1 MLMIQSQ
8 EQPVNGQYNN
18 IYRIQVYLS
27 DFSQNSG
34 YVYDRRRVVL
44 YNCCD
49 SWTFFVADLG
59 LVEISLDD
67 QTSIEWQINQLYARP
82 KFNQE
87 NIHLVASYGVVA
99 HSQCETLKAEY
110 NWT

>member
-1 MLMIQSQ
+1 MHMIQSQ
-8 EQPVNGQYNN
+8 EQPENGQYNN
-18 IYRIQVYLS
+18 IYKIQVYLN

-67 QTSIEWQINQLYARP
+67 QRSIEWQINQLYARP

-87 NIHLVASYGVVA
+87 YSSGCQLWSG
-99 HSQCETLKAEY
+99 SQFSMWDTKGRV
-110 NWT
+110 

>member
-1 MLMIQSQ
+1 MHMIQSQ
-8 EQPVNGQYNN
+8 EQPVNGQYNI
-18 IYRIQVYLS
+18 IYWSQVYLS

-34 YVYDRRRVVL
+34 YVYGLFL

-49 SWTFFVADLG
+49 RWTFFVVDRG
-59 LVEISLDD
+59 LVEISLDN

-87 NIHLVASYGVVA
+87 YSSGCQLWGGGQFSMSDTKGRV
-99 HSQCETLKAEY
+99 
-110 NWT
+110 

>member
-1 MLMIQSQ
+1 MA
-8 EQPVNGQYNN
+8 N
-18 IYRIQVYLS
+18 IIIYTELKSISAILVKTMATYTIVEEL
-27 DFSQNSG
+27 F
-34 YVYDRRRVVL
+34 L

-49 SWTFFVADLG
+49 SWTSFVADLG

-87 NIHLVASYGVVA
+87 YSSSASYGVVA
-99 HSQCETLKAEY
+99 NSQCETLKAEY